1 MNIILFGPPGA
12 GKGTQA
18 DQIAK
23 NFNLHK
29 VSTGDL
35 LRNEIK
41 NDTELGIRIKSKI
54 DNGKLVSDD
63 IIMDLIDNI
72 LSNENYSNRLIFDGC
87 PRNLTQAKELNLLL
101 KKYGQKIS
109 LVFNIDVNKEII
121 IKRVLGRIVCT
132 NCGITFNKLLDPL
145 NMNNHDCDKKYLK
158 TRPDDNN
165 EVIINRFETYVAQ
178 TLPILEY
185 YSKQK
190 ILKKIDGTG
199 QINDIYGEI
208 SSIMASLET

>member
-41 NDTELGIRIKSKI
+41 NDTELGIKIKSKI

-63 IIMDLIDNI
+63 IIINLIDNI
-72 LSNENYSNRLIFDGC
+72 LCNKKYFNRLIFDGC
-87 PRNLTQAKELNLLL
+87 PRNLIQARELNLLL
-101 KKYGQKIS
+101 KKYGQKIT

-132 NCGITFNKLLDPL
+132 NCGITFNKFLDPL
-145 NMNNHDCDKKYLK
+145 NMNNHHCDKKYLK
-158 TRPDDNN
+158 TRSDDNSD
-165 EVIINRFETYVAQ
+165 VIINRFETYVAQ

-199 QINDIYGEI
+199 QINDIYAEI
-208 SSIMASLET
+208 SSIMVSLET